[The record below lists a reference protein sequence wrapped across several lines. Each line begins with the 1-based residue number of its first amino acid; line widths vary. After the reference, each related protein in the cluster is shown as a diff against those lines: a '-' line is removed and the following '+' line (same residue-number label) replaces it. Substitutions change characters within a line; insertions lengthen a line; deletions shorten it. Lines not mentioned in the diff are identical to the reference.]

1 MGGARDRVPLTA
13 SAGTSP
19 ADTLASGFQPRW
31 YICHVRKFYLSISY
45 DVVSGPGGHTQFQTT
60 RRQESWEMLLISRGG
75 GPKLSPGKGGRA
87 GGSGPGAVARC
98 WVGPAAEQGGCAACS
113 LSGLQRRGA
122 CGHTR
127 RRKEGGRFKPS
138 SKWGD

>member
-1 MGGARDRVPLTA
+1 MGAARDRVPLTA

-60 RRQESWEMLLISRGG
+60 RRQVSWEMLLISRGGG
-75 GPKLSPGKGGRA
+75 GPKLSPGKGGRLGAWCCGPLLGGA
-87 GGSGPGAVARC
+87 GS
-98 WVGPAAEQGGCAACS
+98 
-113 LSGLQRRGA
+113 
-122 CGHTR
+122 
-127 RRKEGGRFKPS
+127 
-138 SKWGD
+138 

>member
-1 MGGARDRVPLTA
+1 MGNAVNQQRRRRTQAVP
-13 SAGTSP
+13 
-19 ADTLASGFQPRW
+19 R
-31 YICHVRKFYLSISY
+31 
-45 DVVSGPGGHTQFQTT
+45 
-60 RRQESWEMLLISRGG
+60 E
-75 GPKLSPGKGGRA
+75 GRA
-87 GGSGPGAVARC
+87 GGGSGPGAVARC

-138 SKWGD
+138 TKWGD